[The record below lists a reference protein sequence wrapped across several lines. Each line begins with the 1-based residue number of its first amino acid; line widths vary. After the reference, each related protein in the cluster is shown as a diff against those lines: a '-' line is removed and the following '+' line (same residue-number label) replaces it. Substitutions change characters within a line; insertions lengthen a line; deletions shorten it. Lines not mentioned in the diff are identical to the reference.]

1 LRAGHT
7 VREFRHERRPEE
19 RAGAARMTRAP
30 ALRPG
35 FTAERFNAFGRDYL
49 PELIGLKILD
59 LAEGYLRAE
68 LPIRKAL
75 LAPNGYLHAG
85 SITTLA
91 DTAAGYACV
100 AHLPEGA
107 ANFTTIELKL
117 NFLGTARDG
126 TLACEARA
134 LHLGR
139 TTQVWEANVR
149 HVETGK
155 SIAIFCCTQ
164 MILRP

>member
-1 LRAGHT
+1 VTKPPSLRPDFTADRFNSFG
-7 VREFRHERRPEE
+7 REF
-19 RAGAARMTRAP
+19 
-30 ALRPG
+30 
-35 FTAERFNAFGRDYL
+35 L

-59 LAEGYLRAE
+59 LGEGFLTAE

-107 ANFTTIELKL
+107 TNFTTIELKL

-126 TLACEARA
+126 ILRCEARA

-139 TTQVWEANVR
+139 TTQAWDATVS
-149 HVETGK
+149 HVETART
-155 SIAIFCCTQ
+155 IALFRCTQ
-164 MILRP
+164 MILRPRG

>member
-1 LRAGHT
+1 
-7 VREFRHERRPEE
+7 
-19 RAGAARMTRAP
+19 MTRPP

-35 FTAERFNAFGRDYL
+35 YTAERFNAFGRDFL
-49 PELIGLKILD
+49 PELIGLTIID
-59 LAEGYLRAE
+59 VGEGFLIAE
-68 LPIRKAL
+68 LPIRTAL

-100 AHLPEGA
+100 AHLPDGA
-107 ANFTTIELKL
+107 SNFTTVELKL
-117 NFLGTARDG
+117 NFLGSARDG
-126 TLACEARA
+126 LLRCETRA

-139 TTQVWEANVR
+139 TTQVWDATVS
-149 HVETGK
+149 HVGSGK
-155 SIAIFCCTQ
+155 VIAIFRCTQ